1 MMLRLARF
9 KMNFI
14 ICFSLVNLLLFLIL
28 IIGPY
33 YCLEKV
39 DTGFRLIRDSN
50 NNKDITDT
58 NNDKDIRAINNQNTN
73 KYTNNNYKNTNSN
86 SDKNIDKEI
95 KDDKKFSKSDSDLAD
110 TNRTS
115 VSK

>member
-39 DTGFRLIRDSN
+39 DTGFRQIR
-50 NNKDITDT
+50 DT

-110 TNRTS
+110 ANRTS